1 MKCQEFSKFGVFISL
16 LLVIMLDSNKILSE
30 GSVKT
35 YTSTTCIKEH
45 HIDIKWWRGCL
56 LAI

>member
-16 LLVIMLDSNKILSE
+16 FTFLEIRFEVDIMLDSNKIISE

-45 HIDIKWWRGCL
+45 HIDIK
-56 LAI
+56 